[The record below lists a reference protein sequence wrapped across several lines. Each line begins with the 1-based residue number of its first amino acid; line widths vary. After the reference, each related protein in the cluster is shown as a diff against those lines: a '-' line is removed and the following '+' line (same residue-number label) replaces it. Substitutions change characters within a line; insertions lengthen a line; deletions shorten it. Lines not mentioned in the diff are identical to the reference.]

1 MKGNKPFQPLVFT
14 VGENP
19 TDFIQR
25 MKNVGQPI
33 GVDRQPAGLNFYT
46 IDFQQGTR
54 QTMRLEHGMHS
65 FNIPPVMSF
74 MGVESI
80 KLSELGMKSLDFTLV
95 SSLKCD
101 SHSY

>member
-1 MKGNKPFQPLVFT
+1 
-14 VGENP
+14 
-19 TDFIQR
+19 
-25 MKNVGQPI
+25 
-33 GVDRQPAGLNFYT
+33 
-46 IDFQQGTR
+46 
-54 QTMRLEHGMHS
+54 MHS